1 MGTVILRFLTLGEE
15 FDAKQAFSIC
25 YLHIYPPPPHAHSIM
40 QIACTVCLYSGGKLC
55 KIKTRMFLAY
65 ALYVFKLL
73 ALITQL
79 LYNALV
85 QAQHSCRFGCI
96 ACSVHLR

>member
-1 MGTVILRFLTLGEE
+1 MYAVCIALAYANVVGCLCSVYVC
-15 FDAKQAFSIC
+15 SIALA
-25 YLHIYPPPPHAHSIM
+25 YANIRPTA
-40 QIACTVCLYSGGKLC
+40 QGFCTRNKKARMLY
-55 KIKTRMFLAY
+55 TY

-79 LYNALV
+79 LYNVLV